1 MAVLMISLTIYLI
14 AVACATF
21 RSARRVAP
29 GSVLSAQS
37 APIRIIQA
45 SAASYGIIT
54 RFKNGV
60 VSTTAPPRALVL
72 AAIKGVQ
79 SIQLGQRRLAYL
91 LCYRTAW
98 VWIANLRACAT
109 GPHFVSGVLYKIS
122 HFVGKWV
129 QVLILA

>member
-60 VSTTAPPRALVL
+60 VSTTTPPRALVL

-79 SIQLGQRRLAYL
+79 SIQLG
-91 LCYRTAW
+91 
-98 VWIANLRACAT
+98 
-109 GPHFVSGVLYKIS
+109 
-122 HFVGKWV
+122 V
-129 QVLILA
+129 QNVIKGSWTSPS